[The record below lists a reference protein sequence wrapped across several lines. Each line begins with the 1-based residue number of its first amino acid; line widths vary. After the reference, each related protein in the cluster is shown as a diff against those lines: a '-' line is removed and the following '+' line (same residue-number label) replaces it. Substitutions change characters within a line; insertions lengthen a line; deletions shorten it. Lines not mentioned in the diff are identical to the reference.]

1 MQRHIIST
9 KGFPMIKTPRGLV
22 PCFLLILQIL
32 TTSSL
37 QAAQSAPFTLGVDY
51 QKIVKS
57 QHLASDVEQLDQ
69 LESVSNIELFYWIG
83 CESCYQVE
91 AELTLYLNQHP
102 EFTFRRT
109 PLIARVAWRQQ
120 AYLQAIIQQIP
131 DQTAGLGMLELY
143 RQCLTDCGVFREI
156 ESSIEWLL
164 KEVDADSRPQI
175 DYEKLWQ
182 QEKNYR
188 KRADLF
194 SITQVPTIII
204 NETYQVSGSQAQSA
218 KRMLQIIDY
227 LLTLE

>member
-1 MQRHIIST
+1 MMRNVKSR
-9 KGFPMIKTPRGLV
+9 FVLYV
-22 PCFLLILQIL
+22 LLIFHSFIVTALIAEQ
-32 TTSSL
+32 
-37 QAAQSAPFTLGVDY
+37 QAPYELGVDY
-51 QKIVKS
+51 QKIVKPL
-57 QHLASDVEQLDQ
+57 QVATNIEQLDQ
-69 LESVSNIELFYWIG
+69 LESVSHIELFYWIG

-91 AELTLYLNQHP
+91 AELILYLNQHP
-102 EFTFRRT
+102 EYTFRRT
-109 PLIARVAWRQQ
+109 PLVARVEWRQQ

-131 DQTAGLGMLELY
+131 DQTMGLDVLDLY
-143 RQCLTDCGVFREI
+143 RQCLTDCEAFTKV

-164 KEVDADSRPQI
+164 KGTDLDSRPQI

-182 QEKNYR
+182 QQKKYQ

-204 NETYQVSGSQAQSA
+204 NETYQVNGSQAQSA